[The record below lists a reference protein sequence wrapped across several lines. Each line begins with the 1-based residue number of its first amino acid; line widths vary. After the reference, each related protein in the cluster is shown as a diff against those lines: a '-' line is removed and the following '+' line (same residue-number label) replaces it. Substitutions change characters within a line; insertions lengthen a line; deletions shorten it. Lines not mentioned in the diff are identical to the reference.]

1 MQNFVNEAAFENYT
15 CNTVY
20 SLLYIDSGME
30 EVDATVN
37 SDDETDFSK
46 MDMVRSSLLNIVS
59 V

>member
-1 MQNFVNEAAFENYT
+1 
-15 CNTVY
+15 
-20 SLLYIDSGME
+20 ME

-46 MDMVRSSLLNIVS
+46 MDMVRSSSLTIVS